1 MQMANHL
8 SPDKRAQKFM
18 AEQVFC
24 NNDAELSGARRLEQ
38 AGGCSREAEERQS
51 LLAAIVEFS
60 EDAILSM
67 NLDGI
72 IQSWNAGAQRLY
84 GFTEA
89 EVLGKPITIRH

>member
-8 SPDKRAQKFM
+8 SPDKRTEKLM
-18 AEQVFC
+18 AEQVFG
-24 NNDAELSGARRLEQ
+24 NNEAELQGHAVWNRLAVLAVKPKE
-38 AGGCSREAEERQS
+38 GGHS
-51 LLAAIVEFS
+51 AAIVEFS

-72 IQSWNAGAQRLY
+72 MQSWNAGAQRLY